1 MSRIAFCG
9 GAYQATNLSA
19 DSQTCKNMYCEKDE
33 SGAGKSELVLLDR
46 EGKAVFCTLGGPS
59 VPGVIEINGRAFAV
73 SGKFFYEVFKD
84 GTSNQISAS
93 LSQNQYPPSL
103 AASAVQVMIASG
115 GQGYCFDLRTSA
127 FTGPIANIAGVQH
140 VGYGDGFF
148 AAVVNQAVG
157 QPKIFIS
164 AALDGT
170 SWDPGTVSLVSVYPG
185 NVVAMK
191 IDHRELCLLGNRQ
204 SVCYYDSGNV
214 FPYDVIPGGFMEVG
228 CAAPFGVS
236 KLDNTYFFIGQDER
250 GARMAWRVNG
260 YNPAR
265 ISTHAIEAHWAT
277 FSVVS
282 DAVAFAYIVN
292 GHTFWQIN
300 FPTANESWVYDVS
313 TGLWHQRS
321 YFKNGVESMDR
332 ACCHMYVFD
341 KHLVG
346 DPLSGNLYEMKPA
359 TKVNN
364 AWTFTDDPGQPIR
377 RERISPYVTSELQY
391 MGFNAFELEAETGL
405 GDNPSGGVP
414 SGVLSLSIADP
425 NGSIW
430 SLTVSDA
437 GNLQTTLTA
446 LAVGQTVILLD
457 SLLGNTAWQ
466 IGVEHATGRLTTTAV
481 PFGAYP
487 FSVQMGSTPGNLQTE
502 LFISNGLLVTAAPL
516 PVPRAPFGSLTWSND
531 RGKTWSQER
540 QISFGRLGEYG
551 KRLIQRMLGR
561 CWGTSGRLWK
571 FVYAD
576 NVPLRITDA
585 HIEGTPDNQ
594 PTPRIAA
601 KLRAGA

>member
-1 MSRIAFCG
+1 
-9 GAYQATNLSA
+9 
-19 DSQTCKNMYCEKDE
+19 MYCEKDE

-46 EGKAVFCTLGGPS
+46 EGKAVFCLLGGPS
-59 VPGVIEINGRAFAV
+59 VPGCIEINGRAFAI
-73 SGKFFYEVFKD
+73 SGKFFYEVFAD
-84 GTSNQISAS
+84 GTKNAISS
-93 LSQNQYPPSL
+93 GLSQNQYPPSL

-115 GQGYCFDLRTSA
+115 GQGYCFDLRTGA
-127 FTGPIANIAGVQH
+127 FAGPIANIAGVIQ
-140 VGYGDGFF
+140 VEYIDGFF
-148 AAVVNQAVG
+148 AAVVNPATG
-157 QPKIFIS
+157 QPKIFVS

-170 SWDPGTVSLVSVYPG
+170 SWDPGTVTLVSVFPD
-185 NVVAMK
+185 NIVAMK
-191 IDHRELCLLGNRQ
+191 VDHRQPAIFGRKR
-204 SVCYYDSGNV
+204 SVYYYDSGNV
-214 FPYDVIPGGFMEVG
+214 FPLDVVPGGDFNMG
-228 CAAPFGVS
+228 AVS
-236 KLDNTYFFIGQDER
+236 SSAVTRCDNTDFFAGQNED
-250 GARMAWRVNG
+250 GGRMAWRIQGFLPV
-260 YNPAR
+260 R
-265 ISTHAIEAHWAT
+265 ISTHAIEAHWQT
-277 FSVVS
+277 FSTIADCVT
-282 DAVAFAYIVN
+282 FAYQIN
-292 GHTFWQIN
+292 GHTFCQFN

-364 AWTFTDDPGQPIR
+364 AWTFTDDAGQPIR
-377 RERISPYVTSELQY
+377 RERISPYVTSELQW

-446 LAVGQTVILLD
+446 LAVGQTLILLD
-457 SLLGNTAWQ
+457 STLATTAWQ
-466 IGVEHATGRLTTTAV
+466 IGVQHSTGRLTTTVV

-487 FSVQMGSTPGNLQTE
+487 FSVQMGSTPGNLQTQ
-502 LFISNGLLVTAAPL
+502 LFISNGLLVTASPL

-601 KLRAGA
+601 RLRAGA